1 MPHRLISQFNDEQ
14 IKGVSMGILEIEA
27 NQANYGSHC
36 IGLTHPEYF
45 TVMKGNLKALKLRIF
60 EAFSHLIRIRF

>member
-1 MPHRLISQFNDEQ
+1 
-14 IKGVSMGILEIEA
+14 MGILEIEA